1 MPFVDTHAHVFL
13 KTLPMAANRRYTPG
27 YDAPATRYLRLLA
40 DHDAGHGV
48 IIQPSFL
55 GTDNSYLLN
64 ALYQGGNRLRGVAVV
79 DPDIA
84 DEEMALMDALGVVG
98 IRFNMIGRDINEM
111 ATGDVRALAKRVAS
125 LGWHIEVQ
133 ARGSDIPAV
142 FRALDTFDG
151 TLVIDHF
158 GLPDPAHGTRDPGF
172 MALLK
177 EGARGRTFVKI
188 SASYRCGGNNVRY
201 YADALL
207 QELGPRR
214 LLWGSD
220 WPWTQFEAHRSFAG
234 VTAELASLVPD
245 YNARLAIDTAALALF
260 RFSDGLHR
268 ITQLETTA
276 HQTGRAKTAAA

>member
-13 KTLPMAANRRYTPG
+13 QSLPMAPNRRYTPG
-27 YDAPATRYLRLLA
+27 YDASAMRYLQLLA

-55 GTDNSYLLN
+55 GTDNSYLLS
-64 ALYQGGNRLRGVAVV
+64 ALHTGGNRLRGVAVV
-79 DPDIA
+79 NATVSDHELA
-84 DEEMALMDALGVVG
+84 MMDALGVVG
-98 IRFNMIGRDINEM
+98 IRFNMIGRDISEI
-111 ATGDVRALAKRVAS
+111 TTPDIRALTRRISA

-133 ARGSDIPAV
+133 ARGNDIPAV

-158 GLPDPAHGTRDPGF
+158 GLPDPAYGTKDPGF
-172 MALLK
+172 MALLR

-201 YADALL
+201 YTEALL
-207 QELGPRR
+207 KDLGPRR

-220 WPWTQFEAHRSFAG
+220 WPWTQFEAHRTYAG
-234 VTAELASLVPD
+234 VVAELASLVPD
-245 YNARLAIDTAALALF
+245 YGARTAIDTAALALF

-268 ITQLETTA
+268 ITRMEASASQIGRTA
-276 HQTGRAKTAAA
+276 

>member
-13 KTLPMAANRRYTPG
+13 HNLPMAENRRYTPG
-27 YDAPATRYLRLLA
+27 YDAPAMRYLQLLA

-55 GTDNSYLLN
+55 GTDNSYLLK
-64 ALYQGGNRLRGVAVV
+64 ALHMGGDRLRGVAVV
-79 DPDIA
+79 NA
-84 DEEMALMDALGVVG
+84 DVSDQELAMMDESGVVG
-98 IRFNMIGRDINEM
+98 IRFNMIGRDISEI
-111 ATGDVRALAKRVAS
+111 TTPGIRALAKRVSA

-133 ARGSDIPAV
+133 AKGVDIPAV
-142 FRALDTFDG
+142 FRALESFDG

-172 MALLK
+172 MALLR
-177 EGARGRTFVKI
+177 EGARGRTYVKI

-201 YADALL
+201 YTDALL
-207 QELGPRR
+207 KDLGPRR

-220 WPWTQFEAHRSFAG
+220 WPWTQFEAHRTYAD
-234 VTAELASLVPD
+234 VAAELANLVPD
-245 YNARLAIDTAALALF
+245 YGARNAMDTAALALF

-268 ITQLETTA
+268 ITRLEASAYRLGRTA
-276 HQTGRAKTAAA
+276 